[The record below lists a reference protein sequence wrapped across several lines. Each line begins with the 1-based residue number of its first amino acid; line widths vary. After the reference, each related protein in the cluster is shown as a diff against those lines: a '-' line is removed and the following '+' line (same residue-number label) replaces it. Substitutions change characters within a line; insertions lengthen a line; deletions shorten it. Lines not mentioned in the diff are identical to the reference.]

1 MIDFSIFVSPDEKA
15 DKFPC
20 FVTTGV
26 TRKDEFGMPIL
37 SSKLEFITKKD
48 FGKYESFSKGK
59 AIIPTVKKIK

>member
-1 MIDFSIFVSPDEKA
+1 MIDFSIFVAPDEKA

-26 TRKDEFGMPIL
+26 VRKGEDGVPTL
-37 SSKLEFITKKD
+37 TCKLEFLTKKD
-48 FGKYESFSKGK
+48 FDKYEPFSRGK